1 MKVATVCGIW
11 EMTGALVRLV
21 SVEWRG
27 QVSGCSRLGR
37 GWEMKIQEVGMDCY
51 FERLGCDEQ
60 DDGFFVVVLF
70 FILKNKLN
78 SAP

>member
-1 MKVATVCGIW
+1 
-11 EMTGALVRLV
+11 
-21 SVEWRG
+21 
-27 QVSGCSRLGR
+27 
-37 GWEMKIQEVGMDCY
+37 MKIQEVGMDCY